1 MSERPPRAKS
11 WRRAHNPGSWIR
23 RWRRGVEGAGSH
35 PAHDPRRDVG
45 LLVFV
50 HQSLRS
56 RNLPNLRGRR
66 PLRVRRPDASGGA
79 PVPRTTLGGRGA
91 VIPDAAKLWRP
102 MLVLGALNAALPYF
116 TISWGT
122 QSFPAAPPPYSTPPS
137 RSSPSYSPSSCPPSP
152 PNASALLASSAFC
165 SAHSVSA
172 CSSAASTASMVAR
185 PSPERA
191 LCSSGLQGTPPE
203 TSTPAAR

>member
-1 MSERPPRAKS
+1 MILGAM
-11 WRRAHNPGSWIR
+11 WGSSFLFIKVSVAEISPTFVVAAR
-23 RWRRGVEGAGSH
+23 FAFAVLT
-35 PAHDPRRDVG
+35 
-45 LLVFV
+45 LLVA
-50 HQSLRS
+50 
-56 RNLPNLRGRR
+56 LPFLGR
-66 PLRVRRPDASGGA
+66 LSGA
-79 PVPRTTLGGRGA
+79 GA

-191 LCSSGLQGTPPE
+191 LCSSGLQATPPE